1 MDRYAMVPCP
11 ACNGQRGH
19 VYDRD
24 TTDSWLEHTTVE
36 AWEDCEDCDGQ
47 GEVQRVDRLAYLIGE
62 RDELPRALAKLAA
75 LRARVSA

>member
-11 ACNGQRGH
+11 ACNGQRGR

-24 TTDSWLEHTTVE
+24 TVDSWMEHATVE
-36 AWEDCEDCDGQ
+36 AWEDCEPCDGQ
-47 GEVQRVDRLAYLIGE
+47 GEVQRVDRLAYRIGE
-62 RDELPRALAKLAA
+62 RDELPRALARLAA